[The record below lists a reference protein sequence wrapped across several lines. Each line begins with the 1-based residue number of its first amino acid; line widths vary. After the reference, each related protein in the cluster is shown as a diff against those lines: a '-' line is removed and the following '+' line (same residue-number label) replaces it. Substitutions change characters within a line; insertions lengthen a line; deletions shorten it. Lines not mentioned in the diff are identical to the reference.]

1 MAAYWIGHVRVI
13 NEEGYGEYAK
23 LAGPAIEKHG
33 GRFLARGGR
42 YVSLE
47 GEEFPRNVIVEFESV
62 EAAQACYDSPE
73 YQEALVH
80 VAGNAERMLTIL
92 EGL

>member
-23 LAGPAIEKHG
+23 GAGPAIEKHG
-33 GRFLARGGR
+33 GRFLARAGR

-47 GEEFPRNVIVEFESV
+47 GEEFSRNVIVEFDSV
-62 EAAQACYDSPE
+62 EAAQACYDSAE
-73 YQEALVH
+73 YQEAFAH
-80 VAGNAERMLTIL
+80 VAGNAERMMLIL

>member
-1 MAAYWIGHVRVI
+1 MAAYWIAHVRVI
-13 NEEGYGEYAK
+13 NEEGYGEYGK
-23 LAGPAIEKHG
+23 QAGPAVKKYG
-33 GRFLARGGR
+33 GRFLALPGR

-47 GEEFPRNVIVEFESV
+47 GEDFPQNVIVEFESV

-80 VAGNAERMLTIL
+80 FKGNAERMLTIV
-92 EGL
+92 EGR

>member
-1 MAAYWIGHVRVI
+1 MAAYWIGHTRVT

-23 LAGPAIEKHG
+23 LAGPAIDKHG

-42 YVSLE
+42 CVSME
-47 GEEFPRNVIVEFESV
+47 GEEFPRNVVVEFESV

-73 YQEALVH
+73 YQEALAH
-80 VAGNAERMLTIL
+80 VAGNAERLVIIVD
-92 EGL
+92 GL

>member
-1 MAAYWIGHVRVI
+1 MAAYWIGHIRVI

-23 LAGPAIEKHG
+23 RAGPAIEQHN

-42 YVSLE
+42 YVTLE
-47 GEEFPRNVIVEFESV
+47 GDGFPRNVIVEFKSV

-73 YQEALVH
+73 YQEALAH

-92 EGL
+92 DGL

>member
-1 MAAYWIGHVRVI
+1 MAAYWIGHIRVI
-13 NEEGYGEYAK
+13 NQEGYGEYAK
-23 LAGPAIEKHG
+23 RAGPAIEKHG
-33 GRFLARGGR
+33 GRFLARAGR

-73 YQEALVH
+73 YQEALAH
-80 VAGNAERMLTIL
+80 VAGNAERMLMIL
-92 EGL
+92 DGL